1 MPFVTYGGALMYN
14 YRDLRLNN
22 LCSDRFKHLLLL
34 LYWPLYGIMFG
45 AVERLIIFDSYHTMY
60 HPLDDVVPFCEWFL
74 FPYLF
79 WFVFMVG
86 MLFYTAFWDVKS
98 FKKYMWFII
107 ITYTATIIIY
117 LVFPNQQELRVL
129 DPGRSNAL
137 IDFIHWYYDFDTN
150 TNVCPSL
157 HVIGSIAVL
166 YASWNSVHFKK
177 WTLRIIMTVLTVL
190 ISISTVFLKQHS
202 VLDIPP
208 AVLLSVLAAPLATY
222 LAKKF

>member
-1 MPFVTYGGALMYN
+1 
-14 YRDLRLNN
+14 
-22 LCSDRFKHLLLL
+22 
-34 LYWPLYGIMFG
+34 MFG
-45 AVERLIIFDSYHTMY
+45 AVERLIIFDSYYSMH

-79 WFVFMVG
+79 WFVFMIG
-86 MLFYTAFWDVKS
+86 MLVYTAFWDVKS

-107 ITYTATIIIY
+107 ITYTVTIIIY
-117 LVFPNQQELRVL
+117 LLFPNQQELRVL
-129 DPGRSNAL
+129 DPGRSNVL
-137 IDFIHWYYDFDTN
+137 VDFVQWYYSFDTN

-166 YASWNSVHFKK
+166 YASWNSIHFKK
-177 WTLRIIMTVLTVL
+177 WGIRIAMTAMTVL

-208 AVLLSVLAAPLATY
+208 AVALSLLAMPLASY
-222 LAKKF
+222 LAKKL